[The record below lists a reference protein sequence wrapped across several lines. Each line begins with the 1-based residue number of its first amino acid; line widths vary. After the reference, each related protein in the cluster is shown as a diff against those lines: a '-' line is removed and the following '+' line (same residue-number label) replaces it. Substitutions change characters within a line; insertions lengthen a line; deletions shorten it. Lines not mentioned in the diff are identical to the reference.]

1 MMRTHL
7 SIRRRRQ
14 QGFTLVEAIVA
25 IVLTAILAGT
35 MVLFIN
41 RPVRNYIDS
50 AARAE
55 LSDAADGALRRMAR
69 ELRASLPNSMR
80 LTTAG
85 GVQFLEFIPTSGGG
99 RYLSVEDATNGGTP
113 LSFTNPNPNSN
124 NTPTFTVTGAMAGTP
139 FPAGVRSYIAIY
151 NLGPGFLDADAY
163 AASNLAQ
170 VTGVIGVLQNGL
182 NFININYA
190 NILPADND
198 PANVA
203 SASANPF
210 AEPFRL
216 GRTPNSSPEQRFQ
229 VVQKPV
235 TFRCAGNANGGGT
248 LTRSVAATFSTTAST
263 PAANAGALLADN
275 VVSCNFTMGTNA
287 NRQTALVGL
296 NLTLGRTRPDGGLE
310 TVSLTHQINVNNMP

>member
-1 MMRTHL
+1 MMRANV
-7 SIRRRRQ
+7 SNRRQ

-55 LSDAADGALRRMAR
+55 LSDAADLALRRMAR

-99 RYLSVEDATNGGTP
+99 RYLSVEDAPNNGTP
-113 LSFTNPNPNSN
+113 LSFTAANAQ
-124 NTPTFTVTGAMAGTP
+124 TFSVAGAMAGTP

-151 NLGPGFLDADAY
+151 NLGPGFQDADAY

-170 VTGVIGVLQNGL
+170 VTAVNTVLQNGQNFL
-182 NFININYA
+182 NIAYA
-190 NILPADND
+190 NILRAESDA
-198 PANVA
+198 ANPI
-203 SASANPF
+203 SPWANPF
-210 AEPFRL
+210 AEPFRA
-216 GRTPNSSPEQRFQ
+216 GRSPNTSPEQRFQ
-229 VVQKPV
+229 VVQLPV
-235 TFRCAGNANGGGT
+235 IFRCAGNVNGTGT
-248 LTRSVAATFSTTAST
+248 LTRSVAATFSTVAST

-296 NLTLGRTRPDGGLE
+296 NLTLGRMRPDGGLE